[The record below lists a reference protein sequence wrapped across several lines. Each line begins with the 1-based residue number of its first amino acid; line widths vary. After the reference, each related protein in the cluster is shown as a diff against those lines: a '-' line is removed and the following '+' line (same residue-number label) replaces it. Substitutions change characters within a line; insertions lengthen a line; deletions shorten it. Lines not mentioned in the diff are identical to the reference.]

1 MRNWNKEEIMSVT
14 IIIPTL
20 KIDDELALLLDTL
33 PDDVIIV
40 NGGHET
46 YSLKERN
53 IINTNPG
60 RGLQLITGAQFATG
74 DWYFFLHADSQLK
87 KGWMQVLA
95 DHIENHPDKAFAF
108 RLRFDDQG
116 FFPRLLEYWVRFR
129 SWAFA
134 LPYGDQ
140 GLLISKEHY
149 NEVGGYNDMPL
160 MEDVDMIRRVG
171 RDRLI
176 VGSHEIITSAEKYN
190 KYGYLFRMVRNGFCL
205 LLYKLGVDPATIK
218 KIY

>member
-1 MRNWNKEEIMSVT
+1 MSVT

-20 KIDDELALLLDTL
+20 KIDEQLLHLLDEL
-33 PDDVIIV
+33 PEDVIIV

-46 YSLKERN
+46 YSLKDHN

-60 RGLQLITGAQFATG
+60 RGLQFKSGAPFAKG
-74 DWYFFLHADSQLK
+74 DWLFFLHADSKLK

-95 DHIENHPDKAFAF
+95 EHMENHPNKAFAF

-129 SWAFA
+129 SSAFA

-140 GLLISKEHY
+140 GLFISRTLY
-149 NEVGGYNDMPL
+149 DEVGGFNDMPL
-160 MEDVDMIRRVG
+160 MEDVDIVRRIG
-171 RDRLI
+171 RNRLR
-176 VGSHEIITSAEKYN
+176 VGSHELITSAEKYN
-190 KYGYLFRMVRNGFCL
+190 KYGYLFRMIRNGFCL
-205 LLYKLGVDPATIK
+205 LLYKVGVDPVTIK

>member
-1 MRNWNKEEIMSVT
+1 MTVT
-14 IIIPTL
+14 VIIPTL
-20 KIDDELALLLDTL
+20 KIDDELAFLLDAL

-46 YSLKERN
+46 YSFKDHN
-53 IINTNPG
+53 VINTNPG
-60 RGLQLITGAQFATG
+60 RGLQLKTGAQFAKG
-74 DWYFFLHADSQLK
+74 DWFFFLHADSKLK
-87 KGWMQVLA
+87 KDWMSVLA
-95 DHIENHPDKAFAF
+95 DHIKTHPDKAFAF

-129 SWAFA
+129 CWAFA

-140 GLLISKEHY
+140 GLLISRDLY
-149 NEVGGYNDMPL
+149 TEVGGFNDMPL
-160 MEDVDMIRRVG
+160 MEDVDIVSRIGRQRLRVG
-171 RDRLI
+171 SYELT
-176 VGSHEIITSAEKYN
+176 TSAEKYN
-190 KYGYLFRMVRNGFCL
+190 KYGYLPRMFRNGFCL